1 MEKKQE
7 VVAIEQQPPTPTS
20 STITNAVES
29 SLQDDSQ
36 DDSQTEK
43 KVRQKL
49 SSMMGIAALR
59 PMDIPLSGDNE
70 SSSAAASSLADR
82 RYPQKIEINLK
93 EASRLRQEADL
104 LLSNAQKIPT
114 STLNY
119 AHSAVDSYAQFAQ
132 SREATRASAKRE
144 HEHSS
149 KLLKLRE
156 RIAALDRSL
165 NRNAF

>member
-1 MEKKQE
+1 M
-7 VVAIEQQPPTPTS
+7 
-20 STITNAVES
+20 VEGEREDCLTQS
-29 SLQDDSQ
+29 NTYGSHF

-49 SSMMGIAALR
+49 SSMMGFAALR
-59 PMDIPLSGDNE
+59 PMDILLSGDNE
-70 SSSAAASSLADR
+70 SSAAASSLADR